1 MLENI
6 FHGIGIFLLTIF
18 TIEIFDRTFFRY
30 PTHYYAVA
38 VDGVGCKTTKFVDKV
53 GKRVFVLPFLQH
65 AKQVNVFALD
75 DLWRHNISL
84 VKTKDEVELSTI
96 CFTKVK
102 RLCGEE
108 ATKRFIDSF
117 SNLDNEKT
125 HDIVHEILH
134 THLNNAVANVY
145 SKDMAEGNHKAFVDN
160 ATENANVELAKYG
173 LAISSIDVCGIA
185 LCDNAYGH
193 FYNVEYNHNAT
204 EEE

>member
-1 MLENI
+1 MLESI

-18 TIEIFDRTFFRY
+18 TVEILDRAFFRY

-38 VDGVGCKTTKFVDKV
+38 VNGIGCKTTKFVDKV

-65 AKQVNVFALD
+65 AERVNIFALD

-84 VKTKDEVELSTI
+84 VKTKDDVELSTI

-117 SNLDNEKT
+117 SNLDNEKA
-125 HDIVHEILH
+125 HDVVHEILRV
-134 THLNNAVANVY
+134 HLNNAVANVH
-145 SKDMAEGNHKAFVDN
+145 SKDMAEGNHKDFVDH
-160 ATENANVELAKYG
+160 ATKNANAELAKYG
-173 LAISSIDVCGIA
+173 LSISSIDVCGVA
-185 LCDNAYGH
+185 LYDDVYGN
-193 FYNVEYNHNAT
+193 FYNVEYNYDAT